1 MMYTLRHITTLWS
14 ARREP
19 ECDRLLTT
27 VVWRALLGILSLWIV
42 GAAGFGMYLSLGDA
56 SVGVDLG
63 NGAEQSVVVS
73 KEQLTNVAAL
83 YEERKS
89 AHEAILGGESR
100 GW

>member
-1 MMYTLRHITTLWS
+1 MMHTLRHIATLWS

-19 ECDRLLTT
+19 ECDRVLTT
-27 VVWRALLGILSLWIV
+27 VAWRALLGILSLWIV
-42 GAAGFGMYLSLGDA
+42 GAAGFGMYLSLGET

-63 NGAEQSVVVS
+63 NGAEQTTLIS

-83 YEERKS
+83 YEERES
-89 AHEAILGGESR
+89 AHEAVLDGEAR